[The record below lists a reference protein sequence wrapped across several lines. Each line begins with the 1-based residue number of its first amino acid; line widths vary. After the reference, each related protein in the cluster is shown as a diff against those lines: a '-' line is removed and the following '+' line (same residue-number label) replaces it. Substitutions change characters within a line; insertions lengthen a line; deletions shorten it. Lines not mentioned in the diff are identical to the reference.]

1 MLFYSSLFVL
11 WFFGAFFTGNAIS
24 ILGEK
29 KPDTIGDCFTGDYT
43 LDLWACLL
51 WPLFWVAF
59 AGMRLARVV
68 FEHFDDA

>member
-11 WFFGAFFTGNAIS
+11 WFFGAFFTGMAIT
-24 ILGEK
+24 ILGERN
-29 KPDTIGDCFTGDYT
+29 PSTFGDSYTGDAT
-43 LDLWACLL
+43 LDFWICLL

-59 AGMRLARVV
+59 AGMYLARVV